1 MGMTALIEG
10 LALLMV
16 AIIVLYIGM
25 VIWQPI
31 TSDNLYPLLEN
42 AEAFTHGATAVTLL
56 QVFPLAIVAALF
68 LAFFR
73 HITHGD
79 RPQAP
84 PGF

>member
-1 MGMTALIEG
+1 MGMTALIE
-10 LALLMV
+10 ALVFLMV

-42 AEAFTHGATAVTLL
+42 TEAFTHGATAVTLL
-56 QVFPLAIVAALF
+56 QLFPLLVVAALF
-68 LAFFR
+68 LAFFG
-73 HITHGD
+73 HIRQGD

-84 PGF
+84 VGF